1 MLYGSGDSLFAKS
14 ELDRIAVENDVV
26 DGGLGPELLTVLVVG
41 ARIGLRND
49 QVLGAGAG
57 RLVHCG
63 WEGFHVLIIQRWLE
77 ISCRG
82 GR

>member
-1 MLYGSGDSLFAKS
+1 
-14 ELDRIAVENDVV
+14 
-26 DGGLGPELLTVLVVG
+26 
-41 ARIGLRND
+41 LRND